1 MTPSPVS
8 PPSSRRWQPL
18 RASPSARWPTPCGN
32 LADQTARAIGELRNL
47 ANEFGEIAG
56 SAKDVDEAQR
66 RYLDSQ
72 QSVIESIAKNGAGID
87 ANTEAGRRNADALQ
101 KMIEQG
107 QALAEAQSQ
116 DGRHRQDVH
125 GDAER
130 DRRGA
135 RQHARSRSVDRRGVQ
150 EAPRVVRAHPDQIE
164 TTVIAQTTGA
174 KNNLTDLQAQF
185 DAMKDQM
192 SEPVRTLVQTLID
205 QGRYAEAERALN
217 QVAQDRQATVEVTVR
232 QRQMVENWFGAA
244 FANAAFGG
252 KRAMG
257 GPVTAGMPYLVGEN
271 GPEIVTF
278 GGDGYV
284 ADAASSPQRSS
295 ISRRRRSPGSGAGAV
310 GGVAVRVRRSCRC
323 DGGGGDTS
331 AAAAGDRRDGD
342 LGGGDHGTGT

>member
-1 MTPSPVS
+1 M
-8 PPSSRRWQPL
+8 L
-18 RASPSARWPTPCGN
+18 ASMR
-32 LADQTARAIGELRNL
+32 D
-47 ANEFGEIAG
+47 
-56 SAKDVDEAQR
+56 
-66 RYLDSQ
+66 
-72 QSVIESIAKNGAGID
+72 
-87 ANTEAGRRNADALQ
+87 
-101 KMIEQG
+101 QG
-107 QALAEAQSQ
+107 QLTAEEY
-116 DGRHRQDVH
+116 RKLLELYRLT
-125 GDAER
+125 
-130 DRRGA
+130 
-135 RQHARSRSVDRRGVQ
+135 
-150 EAPRVVRAHPDQIE
+150 PDQIE

-284 ADAASSPQRSS
+284 ADAASSRKILDQPPTSLTWIRCWRSWWRCGPSSPLLPMRWRRWRHVRSS
-295 ISRRRRSPGSGAGAV
+295 RR
-310 GGVAVRVRRSCRC
+310 
-323 DGGGGDTS
+323 
-331 AAAAGDRRDGD
+331 
-342 LGGGDHGTGT
+342 